1 MNLDK
6 TRTLRYS
13 YLTLHSS
20 KFWKWLTKKK
30 CRLISKAGSE
40 INAITIRD
48 KFFGKLSSSTKS
60 YFKLLIRTRCWPD
73 EFFILDLQIFLFF
86 FQLITARN
94 EYVYNPRK
102 KKKKKKNNFP
112 RILDWIFNFPVSPHR
127 IDSLLFSSPSFFK
140 HFTYS

>member
-1 MNLDK
+1 MDK

-60 YFKLLIRTRCWPD
+60 YFKLLIRARCCSMN
-73 EFFILDLQIFLFF
+73 FSSSIYKFLFF

>member
-1 MNLDK
+1 MDK

-30 CRLISKAGSE
+30 CRLISKAGSK

-60 YFKLLIRTRCWPD
+60 YFKLLIRARCCPMN
-73 EFFILDLQIFLFF
+73 FSSSIYKFLFF